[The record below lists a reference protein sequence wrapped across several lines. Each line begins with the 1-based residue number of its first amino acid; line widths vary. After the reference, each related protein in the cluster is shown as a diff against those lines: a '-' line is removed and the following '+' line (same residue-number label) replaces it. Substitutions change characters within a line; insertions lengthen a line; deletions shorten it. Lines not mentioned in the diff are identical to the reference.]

1 MRLTQLVLVLLLS
14 VTAVTASGQ
23 SPPPPAP
30 KADSDLAVDY
40 RIGPEDVLQILVW
53 KNEAMSRTV
62 PVRPDGKIS
71 LPLLNDVQAA
81 GLTSMELRDSL
92 LKKLVEYVP
101 NPEVS
106 VIIVEI
112 HNFKV
117 SVIGEVPRPGRYELK
132 SATTVLDIL
141 ALAGGFNQF
150 SARARLFILR
160 PTGKTM
166 TKVPFNYN
174 KAVTTEGEQENFYL
188 RPGDIVVVP

>member
-14 VTAVTASGQ
+14 VTAVTAFGQ
-23 SPPPPAP
+23 SPPPAA
-30 KADSDLAVDY
+30 KADGDLAVDY

-53 KNEAMSRTV
+53 KNDAMSRTV

-117 SVIGEVPRPGRYELK
+117 SVIGEVPKPGRYELK
-132 SATTVLDIL
+132 SATTVLDVL